1 MLSRRSWLAG
11 TSAALST
18 AATAW
23 RLNGVE
29 TKPLSIVDTHQ
40 HLWDLDK
47 LRLPWLEKG
56 GKIGRSFV
64 TKDYLTAT
72 AGLNIVKAVYMEVDV
87 AEDQKELEAEQL
99 LALCKQP
106 NQPTVAAVIGC
117 RPSSPDF
124 PKYAQRYRDNPRI
137 KGFRQVLSAD
147 KFDAACLKNL
157 QFCAELDKSFD
168 LCVPGQDVGA
178 MIKVVDECPDTRF
191 ILDHCGNP
199 DVIAFLPASRRGDH
213 KPGHDVADWKR
224 AIQQLAKRER
234 VICKISGIV
243 GSLPKDWSAE
253 DLAPIVNHCLDAFGP
268 DRVVFGSDWPV
279 CLTGATLAQ
288 WVAALK
294 EIIRSRPEVQQ
305 QKLLSENAERLYRLS

>member
-11 TSAALST
+11 TSAALTT
-18 AATAW
+18 AATIW
-23 RLNGVE
+23 RLDGAE
-29 TKPLSIVDTHQ
+29 TKPLPIIDTHQ
-40 HLWDLDK
+40 HLWDLEK

-56 GKIGRSFV
+56 GKIGRNFV
-64 TKDYLTAT
+64 TKDYLAAT

-87 AEDQKELEAEQL
+87 AEDQKEFEAEQL

-117 RPSSPDF
+117 RPSSPEF
-124 PKYAQRYRDNPRI
+124 ARYAKRYRDKPLI
-137 KGFRQVLSAD
+137 KGFRQVMSAD
-147 KFDAACLKNL
+147 KFDADCIKSL
-157 QFCAELDKSFD
+157 QLCGELDKSFD
-168 LCVPGQDVGA
+168 LCVPGQDTGA
-178 MIKVVDECPDTRF
+178 MVKVVDDCPDTRF

-199 DVIAFLPASRRGDH
+199 DVMAFLPASRRGDH
-213 KPGHDVADWKR
+213 QPAHSGDDWKR
-224 AIQQLAKRER
+224 SIQELGKRER

-243 GSLPKDWSAE
+243 GGVPKDWSAG

-279 CLTGATLAQ
+279 CLTGATLEQ

-294 EIIRSRPEVQQ
+294 EIIRSRPDAQQ
-305 QKLLSENAERLYRLS
+305 RKLLSENAERLYRLS